1 MFQSTQLLAEKGTYE
16 TVYHRTSVYA
26 ICYMAD
32 KESRGHNIIMKQIKG
47 KLIQY
52 SNWLICYCV
61 LLRLG
66 RRPVIATRDKRP
78 AFAVLGGHNSK
89 QFRGELIDYHHSKG
103 NFKMFNDVNFSC
115 SFSNDS
121 QICMPRKAYKWTV
134 IFLKIILLSFPG
146 QRAELTDIVSL
157 FALKGSSGDNS
168 SHPSM
173 EYGQCPLPSTSVPP
187 ENLFQERSHSQSQ

>member
-1 MFQSTQLLAEKGTYE
+1 MFRNTQQLAEKETYE
-16 TVYHRTSVYA
+16 TVYHGTSVYA

-32 KESRGHNIIMKQIKG
+32 KESRGQSMKQIKG

-78 AFAVLGGHNSK
+78 AFTVLGDHDSK

-103 NFKMFNDVNFSC
+103 NIKMFNDVNFSC

-121 QICMPRKAYKWTV
+121 QICMPRKAYKWTM
-134 IFLKIILLSFPG
+134 IFLKIILLSFLG
-146 QRAELTDIVSL
+146 QRALANWYCVSFCTKRL
-157 FALKGSSGDNS
+157 LWW
-168 SHPSM
+168 
-173 EYGQCPLPSTSVPP
+173 
-187 ENLFQERSHSQSQ
+187 

>member
-1 MFQSTQLLAEKGTYE
+1 MFQNTQQLAEKETYE
-16 TVYHRTSVYA
+16 TVYHGTSVYA

-32 KESRGHNIIMKQIKG
+32 KESSGHNMKQIKG

-78 AFAVLGGHNSK
+78 AFTVLGDHDSK

-103 NFKMFNDVNFSC
+103 NIKMFDDVNFSC

-121 QICMPRKAYKWTV
+121 QICMPRKAYKWTM
-134 IFLKIILLSFPG
+134 IFLKIILLSFLG
-146 QRAELTDIVSL
+146 QRAL
-157 FALKGSSGDNS
+157 AN
-168 SHPSM
+168 
-173 EYGQCPLPSTSVPP
+173 
-187 ENLFQERSHSQSQ
+187 

>member
-1 MFQSTQLLAEKGTYE
+1 
-16 TVYHRTSVYA
+16 
-26 ICYMAD
+26 
-32 KESRGHNIIMKQIKG
+32 MKQIKG

-78 AFAVLGGHNSK
+78 AFTVLGDHDSK

-103 NFKMFNDVNFSC
+103 NIKMFDDVNFSC

-121 QICMPRKAYKWTV
+121 QICMPRKAYKWTL
-134 IFLKIILLSFPG
+134 IFLKIILLSVPG
-146 QRAELTDIVSL
+146 QRAL
-157 FALKGSSGDNS
+157 AN
-168 SHPSM
+168 
-173 EYGQCPLPSTSVPP
+173 
-187 ENLFQERSHSQSQ
+187 

>member
-1 MFQSTQLLAEKGTYE
+1 MFQNTQQLAEKETYE

-32 KESRGHNIIMKQIKG
+32 KESRGQSMKQIKG

-78 AFAVLGGHNSK
+78 AFTVLGDHDSK

-103 NFKMFNDVNFSC
+103 NIKMFNDVNFSC

-121 QICMPRKAYKWTV
+121 QICMPRKAYKWTM
-134 IFLKIILLSFPG
+134 IFLKIILLSFLG
-146 QRAELTDIVSL
+146 QRAL
-157 FALKGSSGDNS
+157 AN
-168 SHPSM
+168 
-173 EYGQCPLPSTSVPP
+173 
-187 ENLFQERSHSQSQ
+187 

>member
-1 MFQSTQLLAEKGTYE
+1 MFQNTQQLAEKETYE
-16 TVYHRTSVYA
+16 TVYHGTSVYA

-32 KESRGHNIIMKQIKG
+32 KESRGQSMKQIKG

-78 AFAVLGGHNSK
+78 AFTVLGDHDSK

-103 NFKMFNDVNFSC
+103 NIKMFNDVNFSC

-121 QICMPRKAYKWTV
+121 QICMPRKAYKWTM

-168 SHPSM
+168 FHLSM
-173 EYGQCPLPSTSVPP
+173 EYGQFPFLSTSVSQD
-187 ENLFQERSHSQSQ
+187 NLFQERSHSQSK

>member
-1 MFQSTQLLAEKGTYE
+1 MSIVNFISFKEMFQNTQQLAEKGTYE

-32 KESRGHNIIMKQIKG
+32 KESRGQSMKQIKG

-61 LLRLG
+61 LLHLG

-78 AFAVLGGHNSK
+78 TFTVLGDRDSK

-103 NFKMFNDVNFSC
+103 NIKMFDDVNFSC

-121 QICMPRKAYKWTV
+121 QICMPRKAYKWTM

-146 QRAELTDIVSL
+146 QRAL
-157 FALKGSSGDNS
+157 AN
-168 SHPSM
+168 
-173 EYGQCPLPSTSVPP
+173 
-187 ENLFQERSHSQSQ
+187 